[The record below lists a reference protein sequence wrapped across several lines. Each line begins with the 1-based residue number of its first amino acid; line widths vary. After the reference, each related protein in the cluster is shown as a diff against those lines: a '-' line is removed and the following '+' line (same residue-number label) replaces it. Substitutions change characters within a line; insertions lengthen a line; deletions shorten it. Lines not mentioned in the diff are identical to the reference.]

1 VNFTSCIPQS
11 HSSPIPPC
19 NFHQKKKK
27 VKTGGKSLS
36 MEAVA
41 CHVSHSI
48 FFVQTA
54 LFANIIAISLWSGL
68 KKLVSAT
75 LSILDPH

>member
-1 VNFTSCIPQS
+1 
-11 HSSPIPPC
+11 
-19 NFHQKKKK
+19 
-27 VKTGGKSLS
+27 

-75 LSILDPH
+75 LSILDPHQAPLGHPAATLCHRDPAALPL